1 MKKVLWL
8 TPALALASCA
18 PSVTGG
24 AAQPQV
30 MPTPMTAVVIQRGE
44 TKYVQFDYSRNAIK
58 VNDKYFADLK
68 VDFAD
73 RAGSGVSSPR
83 AYAPWLKMTVKDQ
96 LPKGVNIALNSAYIV
111 KDIRS
116 TDNNQFD
123 TTVHFYEI
131 VRVTLK
137 VTAAPDATIGKDM
150 VDIEYSDGNTAST
163 VPVVID
169 VQAKN

>member
-1 MKKVLWL
+1 MKKKLRL
-8 TPALALASCA
+8 APALFLASCA
-18 PSVTGG
+18 PSITGG
-24 AAQPQV
+24 AAQTQV
-30 MPTPMTAVVIQRGE
+30 MATPTTAIVVHPGE
-44 TKYVQFDYSRNAIK
+44 TENVQFDYSRNAIK

-73 RAGSGVSSPR
+73 RVGSGVSSPR

-137 VTAAPDATIGKDM
+137 VTAAPDATIGRNM
-150 VDIEYSDGNTAST
+150 VDVEYSDGNTPST

-169 VQAKN
+169 VQAKK